1 MTIPVATGSRPGI
14 RKPSLAHRSPRLLA
28 AGVVAADVLDAWM
41 RRRGIGNAELAERWE
56 VSERV
61 VRDLRSRE
69 KPLHVAHVLA
79 LPRNART
86 ALLALLD
93 DAEIPAVEPSA
104 A

>member
-1 MTIPVATGSRPGI
+1 MSAPPPRESGPGL
-14 RKPSLAHRSPRLLA
+14 RKPSLRERSPRLLA
-28 AGVVAADVLDAWM
+28 AGVAAANVLDAWM
-41 RRRGIGNAELAERWE
+41 RRRGVSNCEIAETWG

-79 LPRNART
+79 LPAQARR
-86 ALLALLD
+86 ALLALLE
-93 DAEIPAVEPSA
+93 DAEIPESSA